1 MSDTNVGRLLFDKGQ
16 RDAIHV
22 AIAPVTAIEPLE
34 PGQHIGL
41 TGNQDHVCSNAR
53 VLIGVVDPFL
63 KRTVCVGEK
72 FYMFLYPKTVTGM
85 RHHWDHPSFSENTI
99 YPENDMINHHEKW
112 LRDYADEIEIDLAV
126 LMDAARKFIEHG
138 QFLCDG
144 GKLEGIG
151 TKDEFW
157 FHYNALKG
165 TTGEGNFFT
174 CSC

>member
-63 KRTVCVGEK
+63 KRTV
-72 FYMFLYPKTVTGM
+72 YMKVPTEHSMTLTNKDALTLLAQ
-85 RHHWDHPSFSENTI
+85 
-99 YPENDMINHHEKW
+99 
-112 LRDYADEIEIDLAV
+112 LREE
-126 LMDAARKFIEHG
+126 
-138 QFLCDG
+138 Q
-144 GKLEGIG
+144 
-151 TKDEFW
+151 
-157 FHYNALKG
+157 
-165 TTGEGNFFT
+165 
-174 CSC
+174 